1 MDTYKEDIR
10 GIFLSDVREKKS
22 SGRGAYHRRRGSK
35 TKHVSLPSDHMTEA
49 EWKRRNGKVTTYQ
62 LGAPMTWEEFRKMP
76 QDLREQYVRLLHK
89 RYGVSRAVLA
99 EAFGVSDSGLRRFLI
114 DCDLS
119 DIFRSGS
126 KMKQADKEAFL
137 AFWTGDTAPAEETAG
152 DPADDA
158 GESPQQSFAMSSFAL
173 RFTGPYSADH
183 LANSPATYGPRGNDG
198 LHRGRVPAG
207 GEQRKRGGAVM
218 REQLIAYFGDQEI
231 WVDAHDEETAQELV
245 DWIDSYTYIYLAA
258 STEATQMRMA
268 FGSTLPSPIAAEG
281 GMSTRM
287 ATA

>member
-1 MDTYKEDIR
+1 M
-10 GIFLSDVREKKS
+10 
-22 SGRGAYHRRRGSK
+22 
-35 TKHVSLPSDHMTEA
+35 
-49 EWKRRNGKVTTYQ
+49 TTYQ

-183 LANSPATYGPRGNDG
+183 LANSLR
-198 LHRGRVPAG
+198 HMVPEG
-207 GEQRKRGGAVM
+207 TMVSIVVECRLGENNE
-218 REQLIAYFGDQEI
+218 RE
-231 WVDAHDEETAQELV
+231 
-245 DWIDSYTYIYLAA
+245 
-258 STEATQMRMA
+258 EAR
-268 FGSTLPSPIAAEG
+268 
-281 GMSTRM
+281 
-287 ATA
+287 

>member
-1 MDTYKEDIR
+1 MNTYKEDIR

-76 QDLREQYVRLLHK
+76 RDLREQYVRLLHK

-126 KMKQADKEAFL
+126 KMRQADKEAFL
-137 AFWTGDTAPAEETAG
+137 TFWTGDAAPAEE
-152 DPADDA
+152 PADDPEDGA
-158 GESPQQSFAMSSFAL
+158 GGSPQQPFAMSSFTL

-183 LANSPATYGPRGNDG
+183 LANSLRRMVPEGAMVSIVVECRLGEDN
-198 LHRGRVPAG
+198 GR
-207 GEQRKRGGAVM
+207 
-218 REQLIAYFGDQEI
+218 
-231 WVDAHDEETAQELV
+231 EEA
-245 DWIDSYTYIYLAA
+245 
-258 STEATQMRMA
+258 R
-268 FGSTLPSPIAAEG
+268 
-281 GMSTRM
+281 
-287 ATA
+287 

>member
-1 MDTYKEDIR
+1 MAERCFRTAQAFGSIPAASSNQNQIGDKMDTYKEDIR

-49 EWKRRNGKVTTYQ
+49 EWKRRNGKVATYQ

-126 KMKQADKEAFL
+126 KMSRRTRRRSWPSGQAMPL
-137 AFWTGDTAPAEETAG
+137 RWRAG
-152 DPADDA
+152 
-158 GESPQQSFAMSSFAL
+158 L
-173 RFTGPYSADH
+173 
-183 LANSPATYGPRGNDG
+183 
-198 LHRGRVPAG
+198 
-207 GEQRKRGGAVM
+207 
-218 REQLIAYFGDQEI
+218 
-231 WVDAHDEETAQELV
+231 
-245 DWIDSYTYIYLAA
+245 
-258 STEATQMRMA
+258 
-268 FGSTLPSPIAAEG
+268 
-281 GMSTRM
+281 
-287 ATA
+287 